1 MCKKFSISTNIKPVE
16 NSRLHFIQNIFKYLP
31 PFFKITVSR
40 EYMNSVAI
48 EKIMEKTREENVN
61 IFIQLNCSS
70 VLYGTNV
77 FIENKYNKIAT
88 DSIDN
93 KIIVKTNLRFL
104 GL

>member
-1 MCKKFSISTNIKPVE
+1 
-16 NSRLHFIQNIFKYLP
+16 
-31 PFFKITVSR
+31 
-40 EYMNSVAI
+40 MNSVEI

-61 IFIQLNCSS
+61 IFIQLNCFS

-88 DSIDN
+88 EKNSN
-93 KIIVKTNLRFL
+93 KKRFKTNLRFL